1 MTDSKLFKKKKIKT
15 VPFNNIKV
23 PIGLEDSYMGYG
35 AVVPDGYGVSYNLQ
49 VKIFLTKNITFLWRF
64 SVFSVISN
72 ILQKI
77 CNVGSH

>member
-1 MTDSKLFKKKKIKT
+1 MYL

-49 VKIFLTKNITFLWRF
+49 VKNFLTKNITFLWRF